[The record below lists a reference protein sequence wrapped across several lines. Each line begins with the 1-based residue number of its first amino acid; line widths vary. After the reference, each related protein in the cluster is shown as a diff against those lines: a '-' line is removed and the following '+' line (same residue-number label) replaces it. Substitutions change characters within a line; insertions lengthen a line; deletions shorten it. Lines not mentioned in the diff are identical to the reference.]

1 MTTPNRPPS
10 CDRLNPELK
19 ECPFCGS
26 EDVELR
32 DGYDLDQINH
42 YVRCNECEADG
53 PWHDDTDAN
62 KWNSIPRRSEVLE
75 LLRLVD
81 EVTVFGRA
89 LIDTRNFPDAGSF
102 MVKDLE
108 QLKAYANK
116 LRKEIGE

>member
-1 MTTPNRPPS
+1 MTSPNRPPS

-62 KWNSIPRRSEVLE
+62 KWNSIPRRSEVAE
-75 LLRLVD
+75 LLRLVE
-81 EVTVFGRA
+81 EVTSWE
-89 LIDTRNFPDAGSF
+89 GSLVNTYGF
-102 MVKDLE
+102 YEDGKQMIKDLD
-108 QLKAYANK
+108 QLQDYAAK
-116 LRKEIGE
+116 LRKEMKL